1 MSADV
6 VIHINESALDGLQA
20 VLDELR
26 ALEGVEAVNPDPK
39 HEHLVNVSFDSE
51 IFHAKTLLGVT
62 DKHGYHA
69 QLIGL

>member
-6 VIHINESALDGLQA
+6 VIHINETVLDGLQA
-20 VLDELR
+20 VLDDLR
-26 ALEGVEAVNPDPK
+26 ALEGVEEVKADPK
-39 HEHLVNVSFDSE
+39 HGHLVNVSFDSE

-69 QLIGL
+69 QLVGL